1 MLAIIPMERVTAKP
15 LMGPVPNCSRAR
27 AAKSVVT
34 FASRIVRKAF
44 PKPSCIAALGF
55 SVRLI
60 SSLMRWK
67 INTFASTAMPM
78 VNTIPAMPGKVNVA
92 PKAPRTDIIKIT
104 LKISATAAKTPAR
117 R

>member
-34 FASRIVRKAF
+34 FASSIVRKAF

-60 SSLMRWK
+60 SYLIRWK

-78 VNTIPAMPGKVNVA
+78 VKTIPAMPGKVNVA
-92 PKAPRTDIIKIT
+92 PKAPRTDIIKII
-104 LKISATAAKTPAR
+104 LKISATTAKTPAR

>member
-1 MLAIIPMERVTAKP
+1 MERVTAKP

-55 SVRLI
+55 SALFKF
-60 SSLMRWK
+60 SSLMRGK
-67 INTFASTAMPM
+67 INTFAQQPCRWSKQSPPSPERVLMSPQM
-78 VNTIPAMPGKVNVA
+78 LQEQIF
-92 PKAPRTDIIKIT
+92 
-104 LKISATAAKTPAR
+104 LKNYIENQCYHSKNPC
-117 R
+117 